1 MDLEKKLKEFEESCL
16 GIASN
21 EAMELKKEIEQE
33 IENQMKTELDEY
45 SQRKEWNYNKT
56 IEKLEKD
63 YMKQVF
69 NIQTDCKKEILNAKN
84 EIYKDLKLEVINRIK
99 EFTKKND
106 YKNFLL
112 NTIKH
117 SLEYTKSND
126 KVILGLTKSDLDRYK
141 TDVLKIRDVEL
152 KEIEDKYIGGCIVET
167 DNIFIDNS
175 LINSIEEKMID

>member
-16 GIASN
+16 GIASK

-45 SQRKEWNYNKT
+45 NQRKEWNYNKT

-63 YMKQVF
+63 YMKEVF
-69 NIQTDCKKEILNAKN
+69 KIQTDCKKEILNAKN

-99 EFTKKND
+99 EFTSKNE

-112 NTIKH
+112 QLVKQ
-117 SLEYTKSND
+117 SLEYTNSED
-126 KVILGLTKSDLDRYK
+126 DIILGLTKSDLEKYK
-141 TDVLKIRDVEL
+141 SDILNIRDVSL
-152 KEIEDKYIGGCIVET
+152 KEIDDKYIGGCIIES

-175 LINSIEEKMID
+175 LINNIEEKMID